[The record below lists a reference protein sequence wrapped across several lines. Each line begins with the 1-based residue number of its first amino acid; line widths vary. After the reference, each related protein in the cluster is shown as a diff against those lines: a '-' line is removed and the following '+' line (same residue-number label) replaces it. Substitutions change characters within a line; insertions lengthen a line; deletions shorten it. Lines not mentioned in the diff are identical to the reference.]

1 MDAELSDPIASKL
14 APTVSVVS
22 KEYFFCHESK
32 MRKTMKPR
40 ARDLNIPIGQLQPG
54 PLNAITDVPG
64 VRVGHSDVRG
74 RTANG
79 RDILTGVT
87 VIEPRAG
94 STSQQPCFAGV
105 HVLNGNGD
113 ATGLE
118 WIREAGL
125 LTSPI
130 AFTNTHSLGVV
141 RDALIVLD
149 REQQPDDGRLYWN
162 MPVVLET
169 FDGLL
174 NDINGFHVNPEHV
187 AQAVRSAAGG
197 PVAEGNVGGGSG
209 MICHEFK
216 GGIGTASRRLNSA
229 QGGWTVGAIVQANHG
244 IRNELRVDGYPV
256 GRHMEQVDSPFLKA
270 SLPHP
275 GMGSIVVSLA
285 TDAPLLP
292 HQCTRLAQRASLG
305 LARTGGGNE
314 DHSGDIF
321 IAFATGNDHV
331 PPAAYES
338 KKAPTTHNLSM
349 VNNDHISELF
359 LAATEAVEEAII
371 NALLAADTA
380 EGNGHGVPGLD
391 AETLLKALRR
401 AGWPGDATS
410 GT

>member
-1 MDAELSDPIASKL
+1 
-14 APTVSVVS
+14 
-22 KEYFFCHESK
+22 

-40 ARDLNIPIGQLQPG
+40 ARDLNILFGQLQPG

-64 VRVGHSDVRG
+64 VRVGHCDVRG

-141 RDALIVLD
+141 RDALIVVD
-149 REQQPDDGRLYWN
+149 REQQADDGRLYWN

-174 NDINGFHVNPEHV
+174 NDINGFHVKPKHV
-187 AQAVRSAAGG
+187 AEAMCNASDG
-197 PVAEGNVGGGSG
+197 PVQEGAVGGGSG

-216 GGIGTASRRLNSA
+216 GGIGTASRRLSKT

-244 IRNELRVDGYPV
+244 IRSELRVDGYPV
-256 GRHMEQVDSPFLKA
+256 GRYMEQVDSPFLRA

-275 GMGSIVVSLA
+275 GMGSIVVALA

-321 IAFATGNDHV
+321 IAFATGNGHI
-331 PPAAYES
+331 PPAAYEGKGAS
-338 KKAPTTHNLSM
+338 TCDGLRM

-371 NALLAADTA
+371 NALLASDST
-380 EGNGHGVPGLD
+380 EGNGHSVPGLD
-391 AETLLKALRR
+391 AATLLAALEK
-401 AGWPGDATS
+401 AGWPGAR
-410 GT
+410 

>member
-1 MDAELSDPIASKL
+1 
-14 APTVSVVS
+14 
-22 KEYFFCHESK
+22 
-32 MRKTMKPR
+32 MKPR
-40 ARDLNIPIGQLQPG
+40 ARDLNIQFGQLQPG

-64 VRVGHSDVRG
+64 VRVGHSNVRG
-74 RTANG
+74 RSAKG

-94 STSQQPCFAGV
+94 STSLQPCFAGV

-141 RDALIVLD
+141 RDVLIVLD

-174 NDINGFHVNPEHV
+174 NDINGFHVQVEHV
-187 AQAVRSAAGG
+187 AQALRTAESG

-244 IRNELRVDGYPV
+244 IRGELRVDGYPV
-256 GRHMEQVDSPFLKA
+256 GRYMEQVDSPFLKA
-270 SLPHP
+270 S
-275 GMGSIVVSLA
+275 
-285 TDAPLLP
+285 LP

-331 PPAAYES
+331 PPAAYEG
-338 KKAPTTHNLSM
+338 KGAPSCDGLRM
-349 VNNDHISELF
+349 VNNDHISDLF

-371 NALLAADTA
+371 NALLASDSTD
-380 EGNGHGVPGLD
+380 GNGHSVPGLD
-391 AETLLKALRR
+391 AKTLLAALAQ
-401 AGWPGDATS
+401 AGWPGAR
-410 GT
+410 

>member
-1 MDAELSDPIASKL
+1 MKD
-14 APTVSVVS
+14 
-22 KEYFFCHESK
+22 
-32 MRKTMKPR
+32 TMKAR
-40 ARDLNIPIGQLQPG
+40 ARDLNIQFGQLQPG

-64 VRVGHSDVRG
+64 VRVGHSNVRG
-74 RTANG
+74 RTVNG

-94 STSQQPCFAGV
+94 SASQQPCFAGV

-141 RDALIVLD
+141 RDALVVLD

-174 NDINGFHVNPEHV
+174 NDINGFHVNREHV
-187 AQAVRSAAGG
+187 AEALHSAKSG
-197 PVAEGNVGGGSG
+197 PVTEGAVGGGSG

-216 GGIGTASRRLNSA
+216 GGIGTASRRLSSA

-256 GRHMEQVDSPFLKA
+256 GRYLEPADSPFLKA
-270 SLPHP
+270 ALPHP
-275 GMGSIVVSLA
+275 GMGSIVVCLA

-321 IAFATGNDHV
+321 IAFATGNQHV

-338 KKAPTTHNLSM
+338 KRAPTTDNLSM

-371 NALLAADTA
+371 NALLASDTA
-380 EGNGHGVPGLD
+380 EGNGHAATGLD
-391 AETLLKALRR
+391 ARTLLSALRR
-401 AGWPGDATS
+401 AGWPGAKIA
-410 GT
+410 

>member
-1 MDAELSDPIASKL
+1 
-14 APTVSVVS
+14 
-22 KEYFFCHESK
+22 
-32 MRKTMKPR
+32 MKPR
-40 ARDLNIPIGQLQPG
+40 ARDLNIRIGQLQPG

-64 VRVGHSDVRG
+64 VRVGHSNVRG
-74 RTANG
+74 RSDSG
-79 RDILTGVT
+79 RDICTGVT
-87 VIEPRAG
+87 VIEPRRG
-94 STSQQPCFAGV
+94 SSNQQPCFAGV

-141 RDALIVLD
+141 RDALIALD
-149 REQQPDDGRLYWN
+149 RQQQPDDGRLYWN

-174 NDINGFHVNPEHV
+174 NDINGFHVKPEHV
-187 AQAVRSAAGG
+187 AEALNCAHAGAVE
-197 PVAEGNVGGGSG
+197 EGAVGGGSG

-216 GGIGTASRRLNSA
+216 GGIGSASRRLSSA

-244 IRNELRVDGYPV
+244 IRSELRVDGYPV
-256 GRHMEQVDSPFLKA
+256 GRYMEQVDSPFLRA

-275 GMGSIVVSLA
+275 GMGSIVVCLA

-305 LARTGGGNE
+305 LARSGGGNE

-321 IAFATGNDHV
+321 IAFATGNEQV
-331 PPAAYES
+331 PPAAYEG
-338 KKAPTTHNLSM
+338 KGAPTCDGLRM

-371 NALLAADTA
+371 NALLASEST
-380 EGNGHGVPGLD
+380 EGNGHAVPGLD
-391 AETLLKALRR
+391 EETLLAALAK
-401 AGWPGDATS
+401 AGWPGAR
-410 GT
+410 

>member
-1 MDAELSDPIASKL
+1 
-14 APTVSVVS
+14 
-22 KEYFFCHESK
+22 
-32 MRKTMKPR
+32 MKPR
-40 ARDLNIPIGQLQPG
+40 ARDLNLQFGQLQPG

-64 VRVGHSDVRG
+64 VRVGHSNVRG
-74 RTANG
+74 RSANG

-94 STSQQPCFAGV
+94 STSQHPCFAGV

-125 LTSPI
+125 LTSPV

-174 NDINGFHVNPEHV
+174 NDINGFHVKPEHV
-187 AQAVRSAAGG
+187 AQALRTATGG
-197 PVAEGNVGGGSG
+197 PVTEGAVGGGSG

-216 GGIGTASRRLNSA
+216 GGIGTASRRLSSA

-256 GRHMEQVDSPFLKA
+256 GRYMEKADSPFLKA

-275 GMGSIVVSLA
+275 GMGSIVVCLA

-321 IAFATGNDHV
+321 IAFATGNDV

-338 KKAPTTHNLSM
+338 KKAPTTDHLSM

-371 NALLAADTA
+371 NALLACDTA
-380 EGNGHGVPGLD
+380 EGNGHAVPGLD

-401 AGWPGDATS
+401 AGWPGEQA
-410 GT
+410 

>member
-1 MDAELSDPIASKL
+1 MEHGEDRQLIGQVDSAADPSRLFLKQF
-14 APTVSVVS
+14 
-22 KEYFFCHESK
+22 EQE
-32 MRKTMKPR
+32 RKTMKETMRPR
-40 ARDLNIPIGQLQPG
+40 ARDLNIQFGQLQPG

-74 RTANG
+74 RTADG
-79 RDILTGVT
+79 RDIHTGVT
-87 VIEPRAG
+87 LIEPRPG
-94 STSQQPCFAGV
+94 STNQQPCFAGV

-141 RDALIVLD
+141 RDALIALD
-149 REQQPDDGRLYWN
+149 RQHQPDDGRLYWN

-169 FDGLL
+169 YDGLL
-174 NDINGFHVNPEHV
+174 SDINGFHVKPEHV
-187 AQAVRSAAGG
+187 AQALRDAADG
-197 PVAEGNVGGGSG
+197 PVIEGAVGGGSG

-216 GGIGTASRRLNSA
+216 GGIGTASRRLSGA

-256 GRHMEQVDSPFLKA
+256 GRYMEKGDSPFLKA
-270 SLPHP
+270 SLPCP
-275 GMGSIVVSLA
+275 GMGSIVVCLA

-321 IAFATGNDHV
+321 IAFATGNHV

-338 KKAPTTHNLSM
+338 KRAPTTDNLSM

-371 NALLAADTA
+371 NALLAADTT
-380 EGNGHGVPGLD
+380 EGNGHAVPGLD
-391 AETLLKALRR
+391 AGTLLKALRK
-401 AGWPGDATS
+401 AGWPGAEQVN
-410 GT
+410 

>member
-1 MDAELSDPIASKL
+1 MKDM
-14 APTVSVVS
+14 T
-22 KEYFFCHESK
+22 
-32 MRKTMKPR
+32 KPR
-40 ARDLNIPIGQLQPG
+40 ARDLSIRFGQLQPG

-64 VRVGHSDVRG
+64 VRVGHSNVCG
-74 RTANG
+74 KSANG

-87 VIEPRAG
+87 IIEPRAG
-94 STSQQPCFAGV
+94 STCQQPCFAGV

-141 RDALIVLD
+141 RDALVMLD

-174 NDINGFHVNPEHV
+174 NDINGFHVKPEHV
-187 AQAVRSAAGG
+187 AEALLTAIGG
-197 PVAEGNVGGGSG
+197 PVTEGNVGGGSG

-216 GGIGTASRRLNSA
+216 GGIGTASRRLSSA

-256 GRHMEQVDSPFLKA
+256 GRYMEKADSPFLKA

-275 GMGSIVVSLA
+275 GMGSIVVCLA

-321 IAFATGNDHV
+321 IAFATGNDM

-338 KKAPTTHNLSM
+338 KKAPTCDNLRM

-371 NALLAADTA
+371 NALLASETA
-380 EGNGHGVPGLD
+380 EGNGHAVPGLD
-391 AETLLKALRR
+391 CETLLKALHL
-401 AGWPGDATS
+401 AGWPGAAN
-410 GT
+410 G

>member
-1 MDAELSDPIASKL
+1 MKDMK
-14 APTVSVVS
+14 
-22 KEYFFCHESK
+22 
-32 MRKTMKPR
+32 KPR
-40 ARDLNIPIGQLQPG
+40 ARDLGIQFGQLQPG

-113 ATGLE
+113 ASGLE

-141 RDALIVLD
+141 RDALIALD

-174 NDINGFHVNPEHV
+174 NDINGFHVKPEHV
-187 AQAVRSAAGG
+187 AEALLTAQSGRV
-197 PVAEGNVGGGSG
+197 VEGNVGGGSG

-216 GGIGTASRRLNSA
+216 GGIGTASRQMSSA
-229 QGGWTVGAIVQANHG
+229 EGGWTVGAIVQANHG

-256 GRHMEQVDSPFLKA
+256 GRYMEKADSPFLKA

-275 GMGSIVVSLA
+275 GMGSIVVCLA

-321 IAFATGNDHV
+321 IAFATGNDM

-338 KKAPTTHNLSM
+338 KKAPTCDNLRM

-371 NALLAADTA
+371 NALLAGETA
-380 EGNGHGVPGLD
+380 EGNGHAVPGLD
-391 AETLLKALRR
+391 AETLLGALHL
-401 AGWPGDATS
+401 AGWPGSAQ
-410 GT
+410 G

>member
-1 MDAELSDPIASKL
+1 
-14 APTVSVVS
+14 
-22 KEYFFCHESK
+22 
-32 MRKTMKPR
+32 MKPR
-40 ARDLNIPIGQLQPG
+40 ARDLNIQFGQLQPG

-87 VIEPRAG
+87 VIEPRTG

-174 NDINGFHVNPEHV
+174 NDINGFHVKPEHV
-187 AQAVRSAAGG
+187 AQAVRSAVGG

-256 GRHMEQVDSPFLKA
+256 GRYMEQVDSPFLKA

-275 GMGSIVVSLA
+275 GMGSIVVCLA

-321 IAFATGNDHV
+321 IAFSTGNDHV

-371 NALLAADTA
+371 NALLAAETA
-380 EGNGHGVPGLD
+380 EGNGHGVQGLD
-391 AETLLKALRR
+391 VETLLKALRR
-401 AGWPGDATS
+401 AGWPGEQI
-410 GT
+410 

>member
-1 MDAELSDPIASKL
+1 
-14 APTVSVVS
+14 
-22 KEYFFCHESK
+22 
-32 MRKTMKPR
+32 MRETMKPR
-40 ARDLNIPIGQLQPG
+40 ARDLNIQFGQLQPG

-64 VRVGHSDVRG
+64 VRVGHSNVRG
-74 RTANG
+74 RTASG
-79 RDILTGVT
+79 RDIHTGVT
-87 VIEPRAG
+87 LIEPRAG
-94 STSQQPCFAGV
+94 STNQHPCFAGV

-141 RDALIVLD
+141 RDALIALD
-149 REQQPDDGRLYWN
+149 RQDQPDDGRLYWN

-174 NDINGFHVNPEHV
+174 NDINGFHVRPEHV
-187 AQAVRSAAGG
+187 AEAQRSAVGG
-197 PVAEGNVGGGSG
+197 PVIEGAVGGGSG

-216 GGIGTASRRLNSA
+216 GGIGTASRRLNAA

-244 IRNELRVDGYPV
+244 IRDELRVDGYPV
-256 GRHMEQVDSPFLKA
+256 GRYMEKADSPFLKA

-275 GMGSIVVSLA
+275 GMGSIVVCLA

-321 IAFATGNDHV
+321 VAFATGNRHV
-331 PPAAYES
+331 PPAAYEG
-338 KKAPTTHNLSM
+338 KAAPTCDNLSM

-371 NALLAADTA
+371 NALLAANTT
-380 EGNGHGVPGLD
+380 EGNGHTVQGLD
-391 AETLLKALRR
+391 ADALLKALRQ
-401 AGWPGDATS
+401 AGWPGGLD
-410 GT
+410 

>member
-1 MDAELSDPIASKL
+1 
-14 APTVSVVS
+14 
-22 KEYFFCHESK
+22 
-32 MRKTMKPR
+32 MKPR
-40 ARDLNIPIGQLQPG
+40 ARDLNIQFGQLQPG

-64 VRVGHSDVRG
+64 VRVGHSNVRG
-74 RTANG
+74 CTSNG

-169 FDGLL
+169 YDGLL
-174 NDINGFHVNPEHV
+174 NDINGFHVKPEHV
-187 AQAVRSAAGG
+187 ADAASNAVSG
-197 PVAEGNVGGGSG
+197 PVIEGAIGGGSG

-216 GGIGTASRRLNSA
+216 GGIGTASRRLSCT

-256 GRHMEQVDSPFLKA
+256 GRFMEQADSPFLKA

-275 GMGSIVVSLA
+275 GMGSIVVCLA

-321 IAFATGNDHV
+321 IAFATGNQV

-338 KKAPTTHNLSM
+338 KRAPTTDNLSM

-371 NALLAADTA
+371 NALLAADTT
-380 EGNGHGVPGLD
+380 ESNGHAVPGLD
-391 AETLLKALRR
+391 CETLLKALHQ
-401 AGWPGDATS
+401 AGWPGAAHA
-410 GT
+410 

>member
-1 MDAELSDPIASKL
+1 
-14 APTVSVVS
+14 
-22 KEYFFCHESK
+22 
-32 MRKTMKPR
+32 MKPR

-174 NDINGFHVNPEHV
+174 NDINGFHVKPEHV
-187 AQAVRSAAGG
+187 AQAVRSATGG

-209 MICHEFK
+209 IPKPGEISLSHRGVLFLDELPQF
-216 GGIGTASRRLNSA
+216 RREVVDL
-229 QGGWTVGAIVQANHG
+229 
-244 IRNELRVDGYPV
+244 LR
-256 GRHMEQVDSPFLKA
+256 
-270 SLPHP
+270 
-275 GMGSIVVSLA
+275 
-285 TDAPLLP
+285 APLEEGEVL
-292 HQCTRLAQRASLG
+292 
-305 LARTGGGNE
+305 LAR
-314 DHSGDIF
+314 
-321 IAFATGNDHV
+321 A
-331 PPAAYES
+331 
-338 KKAPTTHNLSM
+338 
-349 VNNDHISELF
+349 
-359 LAATEAVEEAII
+359 
-371 NALLAADTA
+371 
-380 EGNGHGVPGLD
+380 
-391 AETLLKALRR
+391 
-401 AGWPGDATS
+401 
-410 GT
+410 

>member
-1 MDAELSDPIASKL
+1 
-14 APTVSVVS
+14 
-22 KEYFFCHESK
+22 
-32 MRKTMKPR
+32 MKSR
-40 ARDLNIPIGQLQPG
+40 ARDLNIQFGQLQPG

-64 VRVGHSDVRG
+64 VRVGHSNVRG

-79 RDILTGVT
+79 RDIHTGVT
-87 VIEPRAG
+87 LIEPRAG
-94 STSQQPCFAGV
+94 STNQQPCFAGV

-141 RDALIVLD
+141 RDALIALD
-149 REQQPDDGRLYWN
+149 RQDQPDDGRLYWN

-174 NDINGFHVNPEHV
+174 SDINGFHVRPEHV
-187 AQAVRSAAGG
+187 AEALRTAVGG
-197 PVAEGNVGGGSG
+197 PVIEGAVGGGSG

-216 GGIGTASRRLNSA
+216 GGIGTASRRLNAA
-229 QGGWTVGAIVQANHG
+229 QGGWTVGTIVQANHG

-256 GRHMEQVDSPFLKA
+256 GRYMEQADSPFLKA
-270 SLPHP
+270 ALPYP
-275 GMGSIVVSLA
+275 GMGSIVVCLA

-321 IAFATGNDHV
+321 VAFATGNQHV
-331 PPAAYES
+331 PPAAYQG
-338 KKAPTTHNLSM
+338 KGAPTCDHLSM

-371 NALLAADTA
+371 NALLAANTT
-380 EGNGHGVPGLD
+380 EGNGHTVPGLD
-391 AETLLKALRR
+391 ADTLLKALRQ
-401 AGWPGDATS
+401 AGWPGAAD
-410 GT
+410 